1 MIERNISRR
10 DLYAMG
16 EPLGDGATFR
26 KPCGGLVCGIGGS
39 SRSSASST
47 TNNNDNRVAVQ
58 GGAGLSNSDGN
69 TVNITDG
76 GMVSR
81 ALDTVELSN
90 ATVYGTTSRALDSI
104 DLSGKRLETGYQSLI
119 DAATSVFNE
128 GQSLI
133 GQTQKSVADAYGQA
147 QTDKAG
153 GIDQK
158 TIIVLAIAGAVG
170 LWAIKKA

>member
-1 MIERNISRR
+1 MTERQISRR

-16 EPLGDGATFR
+16 EPFGDGATRR
-26 KPCGGLVCGIGGS
+26 KPGGGLVCGIGGS
-39 SRSSASST
+39 SKSNA
-47 TNNNDNRVAVQ
+47 TNQDNRVAVQ
-58 GGAGLSNSDGN
+58 GGAGLSNSN
-69 TVNITDG
+69 NNRITITDG
-76 GMVSR
+76 GIVSR
-81 ALDTVELSN
+81 ALDTVDLSN

-119 DAATSVFNE
+119 DAASSLFDRGE
-128 GQSLI
+128 SLI

-158 TIIVLAIAGAVG
+158 TIIVLAVAGAVA
-170 LWAIKKA
+170 LYAIKSK